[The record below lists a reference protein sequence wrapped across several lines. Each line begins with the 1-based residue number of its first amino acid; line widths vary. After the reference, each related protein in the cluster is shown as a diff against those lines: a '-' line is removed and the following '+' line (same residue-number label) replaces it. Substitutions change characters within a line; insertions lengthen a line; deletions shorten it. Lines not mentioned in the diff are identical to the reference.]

1 MYKLKIFK
9 RGMMLVSVIMLMTLL
24 VMLTTSM
31 IFIATRTLNIMG
43 KSDSKVL
50 ALQSAEAGLEYA
62 RLQLSSDV
70 DWGKIMTSDIDV
82 PLNSSDQESVIIFNP
97 SEHHTINNLD
107 GNSYSGTAPPY
118 TAEIICKG
126 IYKEKGKIKQKV
138 YLRGL
143 FSRDDE
149 YPCPVYSSGYIAI
162 QGGNPVPSLKFTGN
176 ESNPSPVR
184 IHSNKKISISNA
196 NVNLYEGFLS
206 SCSTVDLFNV
216 NSIMTKTDTL
226 PVRVPFIDIKG
237 IIDARKAACHALP
250 SDKFYLVGYFEYDP
264 ANPYDAA
271 DPNGRRYRTD
281 PADPNVRTDPNDP
294 NCPPYN
300 VYDDPDDPNDDPN
313 TCYCIPHSDYTTT
326 ASDPY
331 VHTSSYKAGIAR
343 FSEADCTAFLNNYGD
358 FYYNPSASGSGGEN
372 RNFFDYYPDIRF
384 WSYNNDPNSLF
395 QHIEDEL
402 GMSVSAVTGSITL
415 TLDKDIYIPSSFG
428 LFETGC
434 IGLAQDIPG
443 GASLTPSVYYP
454 QGINNTRVKLELAN
468 HKIYGNKLWLGI
480 APDGTGGIL
489 STETIDFIHSFEEL
503 KMIALSEKSVRM
515 AYRKPS
521 SDTLIYR
528 GIIYGKDDIVIQS
541 NSNAGSINYFKYYG
555 TMLCRD
561 IVPDNCESSPMSC
574 YPLLNDNTR
583 NISIETSSMNDVL
596 IVHTT
601 DGRDPLINLR
611 GKDYTIKRMLT
622 EELNLMN

>member
-1 MYKLKIFK
+1 
-9 RGMMLVSVIMLMTLL
+9 MLVSVIMLMTLL

-43 KSDSKVL
+43 KSDSKSL

-70 DWGKIMTSDIDV
+70 DWGKVMTSDIDV
-82 PLNSSDQESVIIFNP
+82 PLNSNQESVIIFNP

-107 GNSYSGTAPPY
+107 GNSYSVTAPPY
-118 TAEIICKG
+118 TAEVICKG
-126 IYKEKGKIKQKV
+126 IYKENGKIKQKV
-138 YLRGL
+138 YLRGI

-149 YPCPVYSSGYIAI
+149 YPCPVYSGGYIAI
-162 QGGNPVPSLKFTGN
+162 QGGSPVPSLKFTGN

-184 IHSNKKISISNA
+184 IHSNKKISISDA
-196 NVNLYEGFLS
+196 SVNLYEGFLS

-226 PVRVPFIDIKG
+226 PVRIPVINIKN

-264 ANPYDAA
+264 SNPYDAA
-271 DPNGRRYRTD
+271 DLNGRRYRTD

-313 TCYCIPHSDYTTT
+313 TCYCIPHSGDTTT
-326 ASDPY
+326 ASDPC
-331 VHTSSYKAGIAR
+331 VHTSSYKSGIAR
-343 FSEADCTAFLNNYGD
+343 FTEADCTAFLNNYGD

-384 WSYNNDPNSLF
+384 WSYNSDPNSPF
-395 QHIEDEL
+395 QEIEDEL
-402 GMSVSAVTGSITL
+402 GMTVSAVTGSITL
-415 TLDKDIYIPSSFG
+415 TLDKDIYIPSNAG

-434 IGLAQDIPG
+434 VGLAQDMPG
-443 GASLTPSVYYP
+443 GTSISPSVYYP
-454 QGINNTRVKLELAN
+454 QCINNTRVKLQLAN

-489 STETIDFIHSFEEL
+489 STETIDFIHSFDDL

-521 SDTLIYR
+521 SGTLIYK
-528 GIIYGKDDIVIQS
+528 GIMYGKDDIVIQP
-541 NSNAGSINYFKYYG
+541 NSNGGSINYFKYYG

-561 IVPDNCESSPMSC
+561 IVPDNCETSPMGC
-574 YPLLNDNTR
+574 YPLLIDSTR
-583 NISIETSSMNDVL
+583 NISIETNSLDNVL
-596 IVHTT
+596 IVHTS
-601 DGRDPLINLR
+601 DGREPLINLT

-622 EELNLMN
+622 EELNLIN